1 MRHTEQ
7 RPQVKV
13 IGLSIR
19 VQVTMVTNNNSNYE
33 HNITNALRAMMIII
47 VDIDTLNQP
56 YCIVL
61 WQ

>member
-33 HNITNALRAMMIII
+33 HN
-47 VDIDTLNQP
+47 NQ
-56 YCIVL
+56 CTKGNDDNNS
-61 WQ
+61 